1 MVAFD
6 TGVIHR
12 NRVSFA
18 GRVFAR
24 AKSDRAKI
32 ARKCP

>member
-1 MVAFD
+1 MVAFY
-6 TGVIHR
+6 TRVIHR

-18 GRVFAR
+18 GRVFIH

-32 ARKCP
+32 AQKCP